1 MTTPD
6 HVPSE
11 TPGTHVAGS
20 EDGVAATGGGAS
32 RWLPMRAWWPR
43 VDRSTL
49 RADATAGLSG
59 ALIVL
64 PQGIAYAAIAGLPP
78 EYGLYCAIGPAIVA
92 ALFGSSWHLV
102 SGPTAAISIVVFS
115 ALSPLA
121 APGSPEYVA
130 LALTLG
136 LLVGAIQLSL
146 GIVRLGRLTDLI
158 SHSVVVGFTTGAA
171 LLIVA
176 SQLKHFFGL
185 QLGATSGFLPTVYAT
200 VKSMDGL
207 SPAVT
212 LVGVVTLLTCIASRR
227 WLRKLPHMVIAM
239 IAGSLVAA
247 AWPWIADAHPAFG
260 TGDAIALVG
269 ALPAALPPPSLPSF
283 DLADWNRLGGSAI
296 AIAVLGL
303 TEAVAIARAVALRS
317 GQIIEGNQEFIGQG
331 LSNVAGSFLSGYPS
345 SGSFTR
351 SGVNYEAGARTP
363 LAAVFASLILMG
375 ILFFIAPVVAYLPI
389 AAMAGVLFVVARGL
403 IDTREIRRMVA
414 DAIDRH
420 APRLRREEAAVFFVT
435 FFATLLIALEFA
447 VFTGIV
453 LSLILRALRTP
464 QSA

>member
-1 MTTPD
+1 
-6 HVPSE
+6 VSE
-11 TPGTHVAGS
+11 VDETRGPRTS
-20 EDGVAATGGGAS
+20 AAAAS

-43 VDRSTL
+43 VDRNSL

-171 LLIVA
+171 FLIVA

-185 QLGATSGFLPTVYAT
+185 QLESTSGFFPTLYAA
-200 VKSMDGL
+200 VRDIDEL
-207 SPAVT
+207 SPVVT
-212 LVGVVTLLTCIASRR
+212 VVGLVTLLTCVASRR

-239 IAGSLVAA
+239 VAGSVVAA
-247 AWPWIADAHPAFG
+247 LWPGIAELLPML
-260 TGDAIALVG
+260 GDEDSIALVG

-283 DLADWNRLGGSAI
+283 NLADWNRLGGSAI

-317 GQIIEGNQEFIGQG
+317 GQVIEGNQEFIGQG
-331 LSNVAGSFLSGYPS
+331 LSNIAGSFLSGYPS

-351 SGVNYEAGARTP
+351 SGVNYEAGAQTP
-363 LAAVFASLILMG
+363 LAAVFASTILMA
-375 ILFFIAPVVAYLPI
+375 ILFFIAPIVAYLPI

-403 IDTREIRRMVA
+403 IDTREIRRIVA

-420 APRLRREEAAVFFVT
+420 APGVHRTQRDEAAVFVVT
-435 FFATLLIALEFA
+435 FCATLLIALEFA
-447 VFTGIV
+447 VFTGIA
-453 LSLILRALRTP
+453 LSLILRALRSP

>member
-1 MTTPD
+1 M
-6 HVPSE
+6 S
-11 TPGTHVAGS
+11 
-20 EDGVAATGGGAS
+20 AAAFA

-43 VDRSTL
+43 VSRETL
-49 RADATAGLSG
+49 RGDAIAGLSG

-121 APGSPEYVA
+121 TPGSAQYIT

-136 LLVGAIQLSL
+136 LLVGAIQLTL
-146 GIVRLGRLTDLI
+146 GVVRLGRLTDLI

-171 LLIVA
+171 FLIVA

-185 QLGATSGFLPTVYAT
+185 QVPSTSAFFHTLYEAAKALP
-200 VKSMDGL
+200 GL
-207 SPAVT
+207 NPAVT
-212 LVGVVTLLTCIASRR
+212 LVGVVTLLTCVLSRR
-227 WLRKLPHMVIAM
+227 LVPALPHMVIAM
-239 IAGSLVAA
+239 IAGGLVAA
-247 AWPWIADAHPAFG
+247 FWPHASAQLASPVAAAALPIP
-260 TGDAIALVG
+260 LVG
-269 ALPAALPPPSLPSF
+269 ALPAAVPPPSMPAI
-283 DLADWNRLGGSAI
+283 DLEEWNRLGGSAVAI
-296 AIAVLGL
+296 AILGL

-317 GQIIEGNQEFIGQG
+317 GQTIEGNQEFIGQG
-331 LSNVAGSFLSGYPS
+331 LSNIAGSFLSGYPS

-351 SGVNYEAGARTP
+351 SGVNFEAGAKTP
-363 LAAVFASLILMG
+363 LAAVFASLILMA
-375 ILFFIAPVVAYLPI
+375 ILFFIAPVVAFLPI

-403 IDTREIRRMVA
+403 VDVAEIRRIVQKRKG
-414 DAIDRH
+414 DRD
-420 APRLRREEAAVFFVT
+420 EAAVFLVT

-447 VFTGIV
+447 VFVGIA

-464 QSA
+464 NNAA

>member
-1 MTTPD
+1 
-6 HVPSE
+6 
-11 TPGTHVAGS
+11 
-20 EDGVAATGGGAS
+20 
-32 RWLPMRAWWPR
+32 MRAWWPR
-43 VDRSTL
+43 VDRTSL

-64 PQGIAYAAIAGLPP
+64 PQGIAYAAIAGQPP

-136 LLVGAIQLSL
+136 LLVGMIQLSL
-146 GIVRLGRLTDLI
+146 GVVRLGRLTDLI

-171 LLIVA
+171 FLIVA

-185 QLGATSGFLPTVYAT
+185 QLGATSGFFPTLYAT
-200 VKSMDGL
+200 ATSLGEL

-212 LVGVVTLLTCIASRR
+212 TVGLVTLLTCVASRR

-239 IAGSLVAA
+239 VAGSVIAFLM
-247 AWPWIADAHPAFG
+247 PWFAEILPAL
-260 TGDAIALVG
+260 GDDDPIALVG

-283 DLADWNRLGGSAI
+283 SLGDWNRLGGSAI

-317 GQIIEGNQEFIGQG
+317 GQSIEGNQEFIGQG
-331 LSNVAGSFLSGYPS
+331 LSNIAGSFLSGYPS

-351 SGVNYEAGARTP
+351 SGVNYEAGAQTP
-363 LAAVFASLILMG
+363 LAAVFASVILMG

-403 IDTREIRRMVA
+403 VDTREIRRIVA
-414 DAIDRH
+414 DAIDRG
-420 APRLRREEAAVFFVT
+420 APRGRRDEAAVFAVT

-447 VFTGIV
+447 VFTGIA
-453 LSLILRALRTP
+453 LSLILRALRSP
-464 QSA
+464 LSA

>member
-1 MTTPD
+1 M
-6 HVPSE
+6 S
-11 TPGTHVAGS
+11 
-20 EDGVAATGGGAS
+20 AAALA

-43 VDRSTL
+43 VNRETL
-49 RADATAGLSG
+49 RRDSIAGLSG

-121 APGSPEYVA
+121 APGSPQYIT
-130 LALTLG
+130 LALTMG
-136 LLVGAIQLSL
+136 LLVGAIQLAL
-146 GIVRLGRLTDLI
+146 GVVRLGRLTDLI

-171 LLIVA
+171 CLIVA

-185 QLGATSGFLPTVYAT
+185 QPQSTSAFFPTVFEAI
-200 VKSMDGL
+200 KSL
-207 SPAVT
+207 LNLNPFVT
-212 LVGVVTLLTCIASRR
+212 AVGVVTLLVCLASRR
-227 WLRKLPHMVIAM
+227 IAPRLPHMVIAM
-239 IAGSLVAA
+239 IAGAGGAA
-247 AWPWIADAHPAFG
+247 ALPLAAKQFGWTAWPIP
-260 TGDAIALVG
+260 LVG
-269 ALPAALPPPSLPSF
+269 ALPAAIPPLSLPSF

-296 AIAVLGL
+296 AIAILGL

-317 GQIIEGNQEFIGQG
+317 GQTIDGNQEFIGQG
-331 LSNVAGSFLSGYPS
+331 MSNIAGSFLSGYPS

-351 SGVNYEAGARTP
+351 SGVNYEAGAQTP
-363 LAAVFASLILMG
+363 LAAAFASLILVAF
-375 ILFFIAPVVAYLPI
+375 LFFIAPVVAYLPI

-403 IDTREIRRMVA
+403 VDVPEIRRILKKRDR
-414 DAIDRH
+414 DARD
-420 APRLRREEAAVFFVT
+420 ESAVLIVT

-447 VFTGIV
+447 VFVGIA
-453 LSLILRALRTP
+453 LSLILRALRNPT
-464 QSA
+464 

>member
-1 MTTPD
+1 
-6 HVPSE
+6 VS
-11 TPGTHVAGS
+11 
-20 EDGVAATGGGAS
+20 AASAS

-43 VDRSTL
+43 VDRTTL

-136 LLVGAIQLSL
+136 LLVGMIQLAL

-171 LLIVA
+171 FLIVA

-185 QLGATSGFLPTVYAT
+185 QLESTSGFFPTLYAT
-200 VKSMDGL
+200 VQSLGEL

-212 LVGVVTLLTCIASRR
+212 TVGLVTLFTCLASRR
-227 WLRKLPHMVIAM
+227 WLRRLPHMVIAM
-239 IAGSLVAA
+239 VAGSVVAFLLPSLA
-247 AWPWIADAHPAFG
+247 EILPAL
-260 TGDAIALVG
+260 GDDDPIALVG

-283 DLADWNRLGGSAI
+283 SLGDWNRLGGSAI

-317 GQIIEGNQEFIGQG
+317 GQVIEGNQEFIGQG
-331 LSNVAGSFLSGYPS
+331 LSNIAGSFLSGYPS

-351 SGVNYEAGARTP
+351 SGVNYEAGAQTP
-363 LAAVFASLILMG
+363 LAAVFASVILIG

-403 IDTREIRRMVA
+403 VDTREIRRIVA
-414 DAIDRH
+414 DAIDRG
-420 APRLRREEAAVFFVT
+420 APGVQRAQRDEAAVFVVT
-435 FFATLLIALEFA
+435 FCATLLIALEFA
-447 VFTGIV
+447 VFTGIA